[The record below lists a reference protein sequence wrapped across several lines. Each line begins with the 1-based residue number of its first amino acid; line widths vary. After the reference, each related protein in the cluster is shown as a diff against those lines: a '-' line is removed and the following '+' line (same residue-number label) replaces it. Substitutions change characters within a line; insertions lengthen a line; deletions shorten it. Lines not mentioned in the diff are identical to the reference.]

1 MSASPIGHL
10 YRRVVFYSWL
20 ALWLMEIIPH
30 PDQLQAMTLW
40 LNFQLLLYF
49 SISPS
54 SIWEVGWLH
63 TAVWGSMHSLGPG
76 YLVMLHFIHDSGS
89 IAQGF
94 DVLDGA
100 YTRKCCA
107 GTSWCV
113 NGTKTSFTE
122 GGSGFR
128 GPFDC
133 LPYWALVRS
142 FLLHFAP
149 ILLLHLDLRLN
160 FAELAAT
167 HAKMRSAAAQ
177 FYLVLI
183 APVWLALIHRDIVF
197 PGAWTWK
204 YATPPATPSKAT
216 PRAHAQIPP
225 ARVRCVTPTR
235 VEPAPTPLC
244 IGIISQRIAS
254 RRLTSSPTWS
264 TFPLPSSRSSG

>member
-1 MSASPIGHL
+1 
-10 YRRVVFYSWL
+10 
-20 ALWLMEIIPH
+20 
-30 PDQLQAMTLW
+30 
-40 LNFQLLLYF
+40 
-49 SISPS
+49 
-54 SIWEVGWLH
+54 
-63 TAVWGSMHSLGPG
+63 MHSLGPG